1 MTDIKVEVPVPKS
14 RKEAEDLFALLAFN
28 DSMLKR
34 SEAELTKAA
43 TDARTKHEADTAL
56 IRETCASQYDALLE
70 WAEANKKAEFSKPRF
85 IETLHGKFGFGLSSP
100 SLQLLSKETWE
111 TVLARLV
118 GGLKKYTRPKVEVNK
133 VAILAAAKGDKPK
146 LTPAK
151 LSKLGLKMEQTD
163 AFFLQLKAN

>member
-1 MTDIKVEVPVPKS
+1 MSEPMVKIFVPQS
-14 RKEAEDLFALLAFN
+14 RKEAEELFALLAFN
-28 DSMLKR
+28 DAMLKR
-34 SEAELTKAA
+34 SEAALTKAA
-43 TDARTKHEADTAL
+43 MDARTKHDADTAL
-56 IRETCASQYDALLE
+56 IRETCATQYGALQL
-70 WAEANKKAEFSKPRF
+70 WAEANKKTEFSKPRF

-146 LTPAK
+146 LTPVK